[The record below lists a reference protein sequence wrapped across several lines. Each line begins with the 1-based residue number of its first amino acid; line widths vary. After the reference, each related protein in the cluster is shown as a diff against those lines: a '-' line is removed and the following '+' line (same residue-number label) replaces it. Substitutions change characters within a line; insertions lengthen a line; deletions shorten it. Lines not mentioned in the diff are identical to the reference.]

1 MKKDTPRKI
10 AQNIALAIVRDENEF
25 KKEVWNVYLLNLKDI
40 EIDTILI
47 STRGYGII
55 EGSNIVR
62 QPKTLSIQKIPPQ
75 SYSVIEPIP
84 FSFLNFKNEY
94 WVTFFE
100 NGELFEKKYIF
111 LPNSIVNDNFTNV
124 PLIKKAGVMIK

>member
-10 AQNIALAIVRDENEF
+10 AQDIALAIVRDENEL
-25 KKEVWNVYLLNLKDI
+25 KREVWNVYLLNLKET

-55 EGSNIVR
+55 EGNNIVR
-62 QPKTLSIQKIPPQ
+62 QPKTLSIQQMHPK
-75 SYSVIEPIP
+75 SYSIIEPIP
-84 FSFLNFKNEY
+84 FSFLSFKNEY

-124 PLIKKAGVMIK
+124 PLLKKVGVMIK